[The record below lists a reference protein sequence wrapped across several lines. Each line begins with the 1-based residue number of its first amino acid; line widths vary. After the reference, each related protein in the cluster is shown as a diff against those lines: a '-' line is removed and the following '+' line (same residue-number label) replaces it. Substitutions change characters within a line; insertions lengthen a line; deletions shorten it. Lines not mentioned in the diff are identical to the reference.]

1 MCCSLWSLICLF
13 SHEDFDILLL
23 VFHIPSLNSLKTYGK
38 NMKVLQREVFFS
50 FCILSENI
58 QIFFFLVQRF
68 TSHILCFLKWLST
81 HANNTLHLNINSLSI
96 ISCDEWTRTT
106 QPHFF
111 ASDDLFPN
119 FLISS
124 SSLCSPSFSFIITS
138 FSSLS
143 TSFFLLF

>member
-1 MCCSLWSLICLF
+1 MKILIF
-13 SHEDFDILLL
+13 YYWFFTYLLL
-23 VFHIPSLNSLKTYGK
+23 IPCKHMEKIWRYYKGK
-38 NMKVLQREVFFS
+38 VS
-50 FCILSENI
+50 FLFVYCLRIYK
-58 QIFFFLVQRF
+58 FFFLVQRF
-68 TSHILCFLKWLST
+68 NSHILCFLKWLST

-111 ASDDLFPN
+111 ASDGLFPN

-124 SSLCSPSFSFIITS
+124 SSLCSSSFSFITTS

-143 TSFFLLF
+143 TSFFFLF